1 MLPSL
6 VRIRMRPLHS
16 ALVLACCLTH
26 RAAAQ
31 TTVMRHVVQGVVFDS
46 VANRP
51 LADATVQLAA
61 REGPGAP
68 LTATS
73 DASGRYHIANV
84 APGRYVLGFYHDALT
99 ALGLDAPVRS
109 LEVGSDT
116 LVMADLAVPASRTIR
131 TLRCGES
138 AFESSSGM
146 MVGFV
151 RDAEQRAAVP
161 GAKLQLAWR
170 AFALDAGN
178 YRTVT
183 ERATA
188 TIEDDGSYLACH
200 LPIDTPLDL
209 QVTGP
214 GHRAVGGTAA
224 VVPTGGIGR
233 LDVALA
239 DSAIERGSA
248 MIRGRVTRSSGKA
261 VSTGRAAIASLGREV
276 PIEAG
281 TFVLGDLPQG
291 TWVVETRVMGSDPQ
305 SVLVNANDSAATS
318 AAITVADQAQ
328 HLDAVTV
335 VGKKDANAL
344 LLDEV
349 LRRKRIGM
357 GTVFLPGSPALK
369 SAVFTSDVMRE
380 ARGFIY
386 RGPTQILA
394 RATAGGGG
402 CSTIAVFV
410 DDMLQPY
417 GFDGLDLVS
426 PPSEVLAIETY
437 PDILL
442 APIQYRISKT
452 VLGSSAKY
460 CAVVLVWTKNR
471 PRG

>member
-1 MLPSL
+1 
-6 VRIRMRPLHS
+6 
-16 ALVLACCLTH
+16 
-26 RAAAQ
+26 
-31 TTVMRHVVQGVVFDS
+31 MRHVVQGVVFDS

-61 REGPGAP
+61 REGPSAP

-73 DASGRYHIANV
+73 DAGGRYLIANV

-99 ALGLDAPVRS
+99 ALGLDAPLRS
-109 LEVGSDT
+109 LDVGSDS

-146 MVGFV
+146 MVGFI

-200 LPIDTPLDL
+200 LPIDAPLDL

-214 GHRAVGGTAA
+214 GHRAVGGTVA
-224 VVPTGGIGR
+224 VVPAGGIGR
-233 LDVALA
+233 LDVSLA
-239 DSAIERGSA
+239 DSTIVRGSA
-248 MIRGRVTRSSGKA
+248 IIRGRVTRSSGKA
-261 VSTGRAAIASLGREV
+261 VSTGRAAITSLGREV

-281 TFVLGDLPQG
+281 AFVLGDLPQG

-305 SVLVNANDSAATS
+305 SVLVNATDSAATL

-328 HLDAVTV
+328 HLGAVTV
-335 VGKKDANAL
+335 VGKKDANSL

-369 SAVFTSDVMRE
+369 SATFTSDVMRE

-386 RGPTQILA
+386 RGPTKILGRGGVQTSPSTSMTCCNPMGSTDSTALHRRA
-394 RATAGGGG
+394 R
-402 CSTIAVFV
+402 
-410 DDMLQPY
+410 Y
-417 GFDGLDLVS
+417 W
-426 PPSEVLAIETY
+426 PSRRG
-437 PDILL
+437 
-442 APIQYRISKT
+442 RISCWRRSSIAFPRRFLGKLRST
-452 VLGSSAKY
+452 VPSSWCGPRTGRADSRLFGKIAHY
-460 CAVVLVWTKNR
+460 SAVTPFSSGTAERRAGAL
-471 PRG
+471 

>member
-1 MLPSL
+1 
-6 VRIRMRPLHS
+6 
-16 ALVLACCLTH
+16 
-26 RAAAQ
+26 
-31 TTVMRHVVQGVVFDS
+31 
-46 VANRP
+46 
-51 LADATVQLAA
+51 
-61 REGPGAP
+61 
-68 LTATS
+68 
-73 DASGRYHIANV
+73 
-84 APGRYVLGFYHDALT
+84 
-99 ALGLDAPVRS
+99 
-109 LEVGSDT
+109 
-116 LVMADLAVPASRTIR
+116 
-131 TLRCGES
+131 
-138 AFESSSGM
+138 M

-151 RDAEQRAAVP
+151 RDAEQCAAVP

-200 LPIDTPLDL
+200 LPIDAPLDL
-209 QVTGP
+209 QVTGL
-214 GHRAVGGTAA
+214 GHRAVGGTVA
-224 VVPTGGIGR
+224 VVPAGGIGR
-233 LDVALA
+233 FDVSLA
-239 DSAIERGSA
+239 DSTIVRGSA
-248 MIRGRVTRSSGKA
+248 IIRGRVTRSSGKA
-261 VSTGRAAIASLGREV
+261 VSTGRAAITSLGREV
-276 PIEAG
+276 PIKAG
-281 TFVLGDLPQG
+281 AFVLGDLPQG

-305 SVLVNANDSAATS
+305 SVLVNATDSAATL

-335 VGKKDANAL
+335 VGKKDANSL

-369 SAVFTSDVMRE
+369 SATFTSDVMRE
-380 ARGFIY
+380 ARGFHY
-386 RGPTQILA
+386 GFVYPNRILITG
-394 RATAGGGG
+394 RNG
-402 CSTIAVFV
+402 CKPVAVFV

-417 GFDGLDLVS
+417 GFDGLDGVA

-452 VLGSSAKY
+452 VLTSYGSRKPQTY